1 MPSRTKMKLNRKV
14 LLPSRLPSHRQRGR
28 TTGAAR
34 PRRWMRKTR
43 MKVLDRESHFQ
54 SVSETVQ

>member
-1 MPSRTKMKLNRKV
+1 MKLSRKV
-14 LLPSRLPSHRQRGR
+14 IQPCRVSFLLWRGS

-34 PRRWMRKTR
+34 PLRRKRKTR

-54 SVSETVQ
+54 SVSEAV